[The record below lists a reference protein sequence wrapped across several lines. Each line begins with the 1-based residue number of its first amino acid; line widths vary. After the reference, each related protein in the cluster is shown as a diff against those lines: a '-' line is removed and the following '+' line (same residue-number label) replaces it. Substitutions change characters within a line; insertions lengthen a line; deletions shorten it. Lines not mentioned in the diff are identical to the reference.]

1 MKIFVIKGNIRG
13 LVKID
18 RIIHLV
24 GDDFDKIS
32 TIILYD
38 NKNIKIVK
46 KNELNLVDVNFNCK
60 SVVLLD
66 STNNLL
72 GSGSIAGK
80 ADINK
85 ILIEY
90 NKLIRNNGFE
100 NFADEKL
107 KNSSKID
114 TKSHNNDKIVNPKD
128 KVDNE
133 SNIKNPNKSIAE
145 ENKINLDIG
154 KMQKEKNIANYQE
167 SSCAVERNI
176 ADFEVEK
183 ENLTNKTQAVKSA
196 DYGNNADRMSEI
208 MQKDDLQVYGNNLNN
223 NNGCLQEVYLNK
235 TANKQNEKTEVEQE
249 ILLKQ
254 KDKIDTGMNF
264 ILENFED
271 KCVQK
276 NNFYSEIKENLE
288 KFLNQH
294 PKNEELES
302 KVWGSKWV
310 KIKADYDY
318 SVGVIFE
325 ENTPSIIAYA
335 IPYDDYNQIDK
346 DKLSYCEWLQIE
358 EKTNKNRGY
367 LVYYQN
373 AQTGEM
379 LLG

>member
-1 MKIFVIKGNIRG
+1 MQ
-13 LVKID
+13 
-18 RIIHLV
+18 
-24 GDDFDKIS
+24 
-32 TIILYD
+32 
-38 NKNIKIVK
+38 
-46 KNELNLVDVNFNCK
+46 NLVDTNFNCK

-66 STNNLL
+66 YDNNLL
-72 GSGSIAGK
+72 GSGSIVGK

-90 NKLIRNNGFE
+90 NKFIRNNSFVNYTDE
-100 NFADEKL
+100 NVN
-107 KNSSKID
+107 NSSKID
-114 TKSHNNDKIVNPKD
+114 TKLHSADKKDNLQD
-128 KVDNE
+128 KVANE
-133 SNIKNPNKSIAE
+133 INVTKANKTKVAESKNNI
-145 ENKINLDIG
+145 DIG
-154 KMQKEKNIANYQE
+154 KMQEEKNVATQQE
-167 SSCAVERNI
+167 SIRTFERNI
-176 ADFEVEK
+176 ADFEVQK
-183 ENLTNKTQAVKSA
+183 ENLNNKTKSVITA
-196 DYGNNADRMSEI
+196 AGDNETDRISEI

-223 NNGCLQEVYLNK
+223 DNGCLQEVYSNK
-235 TANKQNEKTEVEQE
+235 NANKQDVKAEVEQE
-249 ILLKQ
+249 ILLK
-254 KDKIDTGMNF
+254 KEDKIDTGMNF

-325 ENTPSIIAYA
+325 ENTPTIIAYA

-346 DKLSYCEWLQIE
+346 DKLSYCEWLQIQ
-358 EKTNKNRGY
+358 EKTDKNRGY

>member
-1 MKIFVIKGNIRG
+1 MKIFVIKGNIKG
-13 LVKID
+13 LVKVD
-18 RIIHLV
+18 RAIHLV
-24 GDDFDKIS
+24 GDEFDKIS
-32 TIILYD
+32 TIILFD
-38 NKNIKIVK
+38 NKSIKIIK
-46 KNELNLVDVNFNCK
+46 SNELNLVDTNFNCK

-66 STNNLL
+66 YDNNLL
-72 GSGSIAGK
+72 GSGSIVGK

-90 NKLIRNNGFE
+90 NKFIRNNSFVNYTDE
-100 NFADEKL
+100 NVN
-107 KNSSKID
+107 NSSKID
-114 TKSHNNDKIVNPKD
+114 TKLHSADKKDNLQD
-128 KVDNE
+128 KVANE
-133 SNIKNPNKSIAE
+133 INVTKANKTKVAESKNNI
-145 ENKINLDIG
+145 DIG
-154 KMQKEKNIANYQE
+154 KMQEEKNVATQQE
-167 SSCAVERNI
+167 SICTFERNI
-176 ADFEVEK
+176 ADFEVQK
-183 ENLTNKTQAVKSA
+183 ENLNNKTKSVITA
-196 DYGNNADRMSEI
+196 AGDNETDRISEI

-223 NNGCLQEVYLNK
+223 DNGCLQEVYSNK
-235 TANKQNEKTEVEQE
+235 NANKQDVKAEVEQE
-249 ILLKQ
+249 ILLK
-254 KDKIDTGMNF
+254 KEDKIDTGMNF

-325 ENTPSIIAYA
+325 ENTPTIIAYA

-346 DKLSYCEWLQIE
+346 DKLSYCEWLQIQ
-358 EKTNKNRGY
+358 EKTDKNRGY

>member
-1 MKIFVIKGNIRG
+1 
-13 LVKID
+13 
-18 RIIHLV
+18 
-24 GDDFDKIS
+24 
-32 TIILYD
+32 
-38 NKNIKIVK
+38 
-46 KNELNLVDVNFNCK
+46 
-60 SVVLLD
+60 
-66 STNNLL
+66 
-72 GSGSIAGK
+72 
-80 ADINK
+80 
-85 ILIEY
+85 
-90 NKLIRNNGFE
+90 
-100 NFADEKL
+100 
-107 KNSSKID
+107 
-114 TKSHNNDKIVNPKD
+114 
-128 KVDNE
+128 
-133 SNIKNPNKSIAE
+133 
-145 ENKINLDIG
+145 
-154 KMQKEKNIANYQE
+154 MQKEKNIANHQE